1 MVIIII
7 YNFYVTS
14 FYLKFTLFFKQ
25 FTFGVKIELFLK
37 YSFCQS
43 MIDKIVHR
51 QNKTFTY
58 QLERNVLYRSA
69 DWSQDRR
76 YQALSSWG
84 SGEQGGVGQWVKRE
98 GQIGS
103 VYN

>member
-1 MVIIII
+1 MDI
-7 YNFYVTS
+7 
-14 FYLKFTLFFKQ
+14 Q
-25 FTFGVKIELFLK
+25 FDVRDECSRTEPDIGTVP
-37 YSFCQS
+37 
-43 MIDKIVHR
+43 
-51 QNKTFTY
+51 
-58 QLERNVLYRSA
+58 YRRA

-84 SGEQGGVGQWVKRE
+84 SGEQGRVGQWVKRE